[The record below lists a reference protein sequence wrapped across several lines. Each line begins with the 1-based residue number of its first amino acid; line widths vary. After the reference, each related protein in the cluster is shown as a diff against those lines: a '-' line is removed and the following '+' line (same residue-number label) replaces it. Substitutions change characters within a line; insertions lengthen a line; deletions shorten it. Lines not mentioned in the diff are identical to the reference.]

1 MTDATSLVELIR
13 GDMVESTHRGHV
25 VVCDAGGDII
35 KAWGDPNAVIY
46 PRSACKMLQALPLIE
61 SGAAKAAGLQSRH
74 LALACASHQG
84 AAMHTELAQ
93 EWLAGLGLDEHD
105 LRCGPQ
111 IPNDHTA
118 RAKMR
123 KAFDQPCQLHNNC
136 SGKHSGFLTL
146 NKHLA
151 GGAEYIEIDHPV
163 QKSVRAA
170 HTEMMGAEPAF
181 WGVDGCSAPNF
192 SCEIGHFAHAMAKMA
207 NPEQLGKTRGAA
219 AKTLISA
226 MIKHPLLVAGETRA
240 CSELMIA
247 AKGKAAI
254 KTGAEGV
261 FAAILP
267 ERGIGVALKIEDGNF
282 RASEAAMA
290 AILVRLGVLDAAD
303 PIVQKRLCPA
313 QLNRRKIAAAR
324 IQVND
329 AVYRGGARL

>member
-1 MTDATSLVELIR
+1 MTDAAKLVELIR

-25 VVCDAGGDII
+25 VICDAAGNTL
-35 KAWGDPNAVIY
+35 ATWGDANAVIY

-84 AAMHTELAQ
+84 AAIHTGLAS
-93 EWLAGLGLDEHD
+93 EWLAGLGLGDDD

-111 IPNDHTA
+111 VPSDKTA
-118 RAKMR
+118 RALMR
-123 KAFDQPCQLHNNC
+123 EKFEPPCQIHNNC
-136 SGKHSGFLTL
+136 SGKHTGFLTL
-146 NKHLA
+146 NKHLG
-151 GGAEYIEIDHPV
+151 GGAEYIDIDHPV
-163 QKSVRAA
+163 QKAVRAA

-192 SCEIGHFAHAMAKMA
+192 SCGIGDFARAMAKMA
-207 NPEQLGKTRGAA
+207 NPAQLGKTRAA
-219 AKTLISA
+219 AAQTLVSA
-226 MIKHPLLVAGETRA
+226 MIEHPLLVAGETRA

-247 AKGKAAI
+247 AKGKIAI

-282 RASEAAMA
+282 RASEAVMA

-303 PIVQKRLCPA
+303 PVVQKRLCPPE
-313 QLNRRKIAAAR
+313 LNRRKIAAAR
-324 IQVND
+324 IQVRD
-329 AVYRGGARL
+329 EVYKAGTGL